1 MCPLLTVPPVLNNC
15 WVTSVCA
22 AVCIAWPALLP
33 GPLHRLTRI
42 ASRPLAILCR
52 TATELDRD
60 THIER
65 RRCEYIHPICGYVGG
80 WEYNRCESRRLGRKH
95 HSSTGLNATS
105 LAGGVARTS
114 KSTALSASELVPYR
128 ILSNPLFS
136 EIKVSK
142 FVNCDI
148 FNTKRLLWQYRID
161 ESKWLSL
168 VRCNFKT
175 STDRA
180 TILGSPQEQDQQ
192 VSSFYGLMRNH
203 QTYARGTCIITG
215 PFKSSTC

>member
-33 GPLHRLTRI
+33 DPLHRLTRI

-136 EIKVSK
+136 DLRLASSWIAKSLTPRYYSDSIEFTSPNDWVL
-142 FVNCDI
+142 FV
-148 FNTKRLLWQYRID
+148 
-161 ESKWLSL
+161 
-168 VRCNFKT
+168 
-175 STDRA
+175 A
-180 TILGSPQEQDQQ
+180 TLRPQLIAQ
-192 VSSFYGLMRNH
+192 
-203 QTYARGTCIITG
+203 
-215 PFKSSTC
+215 PF